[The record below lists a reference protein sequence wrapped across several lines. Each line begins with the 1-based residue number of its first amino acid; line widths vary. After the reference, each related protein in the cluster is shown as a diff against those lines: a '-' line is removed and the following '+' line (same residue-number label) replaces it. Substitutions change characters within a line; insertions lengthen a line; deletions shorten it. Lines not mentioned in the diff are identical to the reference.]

1 MVKDDN
7 SNRTIDCKTTME
19 QERILNSGQATLKPT
34 EKRFN
39 FCPTLFFVFK
49 LATAH
54 LAHFVLPRPHKPTPK
69 AKQKEPN
76 FASAQI
82 IIMTTI

>member
-1 MVKDDN
+1 MVKNDTDDL
-7 SNRTIDCKTTME
+7 TTGCKTTTG
-19 QERILNSGQATLKPT
+19 QELIVTSGQATLKPT

-76 FASAQI
+76 FAYAQI
-82 IIMTTI
+82 VIITI

>member
-1 MVKDDN
+1 MVKNDTADL
-7 SNRTIDCKTTME
+7 TTVCNTTTG
-19 QERILNSGQATLKPT
+19 QELIVTSGQATLKPT

-54 LAHFVLPRPHKPTPK
+54 LAHFVLPRPHKPTLK

-82 IIMTTI
+82 IMTTI

>member
-1 MVKDDN
+1 MVKNDTADL
-7 SNRTIDCKTTME
+7 TTVCNTTTG
-19 QERILNSGQATLKPT
+19 QELIVTSGQATLKPT

-82 IIMTTI
+82 IMTTI

>member
-7 SNRTIDCKTTME
+7 GNGTLGCKTATG
-19 QERILNSGQATLKPT
+19 QELILNSGQAKLKPT
-34 EKRFN
+34 EKSFN

-49 LATAH
+49 LASAH

-76 FASAQI
+76 FAYAQI
-82 IIMTTI
+82 AMITI

>member
-1 MVKDDN
+1 MVKNDTADL
-7 SNRTIDCKTTME
+7 TTVCNTTTG
-19 QERILNSGQATLKPT
+19 QELIVTSGQAKLKPT
-34 EKRFN
+34 EKSFN

-49 LATAH
+49 LASAH

-76 FASAQI
+76 FAYAQI
-82 IIMTTI
+82 AMITI

>member
-1 MVKDDN
+1 MVKNDTADQTT
-7 SNRTIDCKTTME
+7 SCKTTTG
-19 QERILNSGQATLKPT
+19 QELIVTSRQATLEPT

-49 LATAH
+49 LANAH

-82 IIMTTI
+82 IMTTI